1 MKQILAFLLGF
12 RVDRIWRT
20 HAALHDDTLR
30 ANQGERSAP
39 AFSFWRAL
47 VS

>member
-1 MKQILAFLLGF
+1 MKKIVVFLRDFAFGRIARTPGF
-12 RVDRIWRT
+12 
-20 HAALHDDTLR
+20 HDDTLR
-30 ANQGERSAP
+30 ANQFADPRR